1 MSESKDG
8 LSVRFIR
15 QYDPDDDRFKNTI
28 SGAFDVALSL
38 AMTDDRDI
46 PFAEKMADARAFIKS
61 RIH

>member
-1 MSESKDG
+1 MSKG
-8 LSVRFIR
+8 LSIRFIQ

-38 AMTDDRDI
+38 ALADDREI
-46 PFAEKMADARAFIKS
+46 PFAEKMADAMAFIKS